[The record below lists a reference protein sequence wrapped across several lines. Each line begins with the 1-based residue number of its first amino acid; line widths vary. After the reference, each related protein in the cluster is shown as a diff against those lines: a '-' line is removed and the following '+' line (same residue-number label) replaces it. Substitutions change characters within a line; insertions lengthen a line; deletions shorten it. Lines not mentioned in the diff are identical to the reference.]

1 VTTQQTYVDFHII
14 QSLPPSNLNRDDTG
28 SPKSAVYGGARRA
41 RVSSQAWKRATRMFF
56 AAKQDERLK
65 AVRTR
70 RLHELLTTRLKE
82 AAGLPPVLAERV
94 SRRLITTLGIKAGK
108 RADEL
113 AYLLFFGF
121 PQIDAVAAQVEELR
135 LADDVGDAEL
145 ESLLEPVR
153 LDQALQEGHPVD
165 VALFGRMVAD
175 LPKLNVDAAV
185 QVAHALSTHGV
196 ETSFDY
202 FTAVDDENPSEDT
215 GAGMIGNVEFN
226 SATYYRY
233 ATVGLAQL
241 AENLSGSWDAALAA
255 LDLFAEGFALSI
267 PSGHQTSFAHR
278 TRPVLVA
285 AVLREDQP
293 VNLVSAFEAPVL
305 PDRGV
310 LDRSVSRLATYF
322 AAEQERWGDP
332 PAARFATFAA
342 DLLDGQTTAQVEGA
356 LGPNLTFPA
365 LRQGLRDA
373 LAERA

>member
-1 VTTQQTYVDFHII
+1 VTSQQTYVDFHII
-14 QSLPPSNLNRDDTG
+14 QSLPPSNINRDDTG
-28 SPKSAVYGGARRA
+28 SPKSAIYGGARRG
-41 RVSSQAWKRATRMFF
+41 RVSSQAWKRATRMLF
-56 AAKQDERLK
+56 AEKQDERIK

-70 RLHELLTTRLKE
+70 RLFELLTTRLE
-82 AAGLPPVLAERV
+82 ESAALPPALAERV
-94 SRRLITTLGIKAGK
+94 SHSLLATLGITAGK
-108 RADEL
+108 KADEL
-113 AYLLFFGF
+113 AYLLFFGL
-121 PQIDAVAAQVEELR
+121 PQIDAVAAQVGGLQLVE
-135 LADDVGDAEL
+135 AVGDAEL
-145 ESLLEPVR
+145 KELLEPVR

-215 GAGMIGNVEFN
+215 GAGMIGTVEFN

-233 ATVGLAQL
+233 ATVGLGQL
-241 AENLSGSWDAALAA
+241 AENLSGSWDAVLAA

-267 PSGHQTSFAHR
+267 PSGHQTTFAHR

-322 AAEQERWGDP
+322 AAEHERWGDP
-332 PAARFATFAA
+332 PAATFATFAA
-342 DLLDGQTTAQVEGA
+342 DLLDGQTKEQVESA
-356 LGPNLTFPA
+356 FGPNLTFPA
-365 LRQGLRDA
+365 FRQGLRA
-373 LAERA
+373 AVAERA